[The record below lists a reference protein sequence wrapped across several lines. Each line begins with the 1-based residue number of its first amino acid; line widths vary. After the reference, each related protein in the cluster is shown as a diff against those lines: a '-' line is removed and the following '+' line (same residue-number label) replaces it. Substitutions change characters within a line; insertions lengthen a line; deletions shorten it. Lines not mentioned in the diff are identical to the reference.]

1 MSDLRDIQ
9 ARYRQLGFALPQPM
23 ADQALRSTGYLPG
36 GGTESGRRATPENA
50 TRYLYRSM
58 WTDPDLR
65 ACIHDIRDMD
75 RKDPRVKKIHGRM
88 SRAAVKG
95 GLQLRAP
102 MGAKRIQRLWDQYV
116 RRLGL
121 HRREKLESD
130 ARGLIMEGNL
140 PLQWVLDRQ
149 NRVANGVRMP
159 TETMVPLVGPNGR
172 FHDPRR
178 AYKQYDLSSG
188 QQLAVFPLW
197 SLSLVRLTPENHDDY
212 GSMGRPYLDSA
223 RKTWRQLTMTE
234 EDLVIRRR
242 SRAPQRKVHTL
253 EGASKE
259 ELEEYRAGIEKEQ
272 MEGNVTDYY
281 MNRKGSVTALEGDA
295 NLDQIADVGHL
306 LDTFFSGAPAPK
318 GLFGYASDLQRDIL
332 EDLKQDFYDELDALQ
347 DSLAFAYELGFSLEL
362 LLNGI
367 NPEEADVRVVF
378 AERRTETANQ
388 AADRALKYQA
398 LGTPTT
404 TVWETAGLDP
414 EEQLERREAERKSG
428 DPYPDPSGIGEE
440 SGGGGT
446 DVSVTPGNRRKGES
460 ATDVS
465 VRS

>member
-1 MSDLRDIQ
+1 MPDLRDIQ
-9 ARYRQLGFALPQPM
+9 ARYRQLGFTLPQPT
-23 ADQALRSTGYLPG
+23 ADKALRSTGYLPG
-36 GGTESGRRATPENA
+36 GGSEVGRRATPENA
-50 TRYLYRSM
+50 TRYLYRAM

-65 ACIHDIRDMD
+65 ACIHDIRRMD
-75 RKDPRVKKIHGRM
+75 REDPRVKKIHGRM

-140 PLQWVLDRQ
+140 PLQWVLDQ
-149 NRVANGVRMP
+149 ENRVASAVRMP
-159 TETMVPLVGPNGR
+159 TETIMPQVGPSGR
-172 FHDPRR
+172 FEDPRR

-188 QQLAVFPLW
+188 QVLAVFPLW
-197 SLSLVRLTPENHDDY
+197 ALSMVRLTPDNYDDY
-212 GSMGRPYLDSA
+212 GSFGRPYLDAA
-223 RKTWRQLTMTE
+223 RGTWKKLTMTE

-253 EGASKE
+253 EGATKE
-259 ELEEYRAGIEKEQ
+259 ELEEYRAGIEREQ

-281 MNRKGSVTALEGDA
+281 MNKKGSVTALEGDA
-295 NLDQIADVGHL
+295 NLDQIADVAHL

-318 GLFGYASDLQRDIL
+318 GLFGYAGDLQRDIL
-332 EDLKQDFYDELDALQ
+332 EDMKQDFYDELDALQ
-347 DSLAFAYELGFSLEL
+347 DSLAFVYELGFSLEL
-362 LLNGI
+362 LLRGF
-367 NPEEADVRVVF
+367 NPDAADIQVVF

-414 EEQLERREAERKSG
+414 EEQVERIEAERAAG
-428 DPYPDPSGIGEE
+428 DPYPDPGNIGEE
-440 SGGGGT
+440 SGGGGNR
-446 DVSVTPGNRRKGES
+446 VSVTPGNRRKGES